1 MNSQQDPVE
10 IVEVAPRDGFQAVK
24 PFIPTHIKI
33 SVVEALIKAKY
44 RRLEVGAFVSPKAI
58 PQMADTAKIHA
69 VLATKDS
76 SSPVRLSALVPNAI
90 GGQKALDVGVS
101 DLVFVLSASESHNHS
116 NVRRT
121 VAESQGELEKI
132 VEAGRQVDGFQLR
145 VNIATV
151 FDCPYEGRTPEKAVL
166 DIIEHTLEMDIP
178 VEFGLCDTTGRGFPD
193 HVAALCRGLIDQH
206 KSETM
211 IGWAFHGHDTYGL
224 GIANALSAYN
234 AGIRIFDAAAAGLG
248 GCPFAPGASG
258 NTASEDLIFTFE
270 NMGISTGVDLGKLLD
285 ATALIDSLPDV
296 DTGGHVRLLPRLRIS
311 A

>member
-1 MNSQQDPVE
+1 MNTQDRVQ

-24 PFIPTHIKI
+24 PFIPTQTKLA
-33 SVVEALIKAKY
+33 VVEALIEAKY
-44 RRLEVGAFVSPKAI
+44 QRLEVGAFVSPRAI
-58 PQMADTAKIHA
+58 PQMADTAEIHA
-69 VLATKDS
+69 AFAAKNS
-76 SSPVRLSALVPNAI
+76 SRPVRLSTLVPNAI
-90 GGQKALDVGVS
+90 GGQMALDAGVR
-101 DLVFVLSASESHNHS
+101 DLVFVLSASESHNNS

-121 VAESQGELEKI
+121 IAESLVDLESI
-132 VEAGRQVDGFQLR
+132 VAAGRQVDGFQLR

-166 DIIEHTLEMDIP
+166 DIIEQTLDMDTA
-178 VEFGLCDTTGRGFPD
+178 VEFGLCDTTGRAFPD
-193 HVAALCRGLIDQH
+193 HVADLCGDLVRQH
-206 KSETM
+206 KSNTR

-270 NMGISTGVDLGKLLD
+270 NMGISTGVDLAKLLD
-285 ATALIDSLPDV
+285 ATALIETLPEV
-296 DTGGHVRLLPRLRIS
+296 DTGGHVRLMPRSRIT